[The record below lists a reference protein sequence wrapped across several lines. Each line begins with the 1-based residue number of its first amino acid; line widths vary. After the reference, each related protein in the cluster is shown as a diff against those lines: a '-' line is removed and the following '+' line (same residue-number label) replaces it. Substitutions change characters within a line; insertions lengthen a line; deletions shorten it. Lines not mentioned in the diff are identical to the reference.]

1 MGKIITAITNETLI
15 KKLYKNKITE
25 EENIWYKEAII
36 EIIKKDKNINILIL
50 SENLPGEINFF
61 KLIKNIYKINNKI
74 KIIILLKNKTKKE
87 EINKLNIYKIYSDNY
102 INNYKIIKEINKNK
116 TTKKDNKKINK
127 YIIKKRKNKIIEGK
141 NIIIIFGKKYIDK
154 KIVELMLIR
163 KINKNIKIIKLN
175 LDIKEFL
182 KNEINKKIEN
192 IKQKYK
198 NKKYYIII
206 NIKNAEDINKLPIFE
221 EYINILVIENNI
233 NNLIEIKNY
242 KKTKNNLILIINNYS
257 LLNISKYFYFIFK
270 NKFIKIKILNNFLK

>member
-36 EIIKKDKNINILIL
+36 EIIKKDKNINILII

-102 INNYKIIKEINKNK
+102 INNYKMIKEINKNK
-116 TTKKDNKKINK
+116 TIKKDNKKINK
-127 YIIKKRKNKIIEGK
+127 YIIKKRKNKIIEEK

-175 LDIKEFL
+175 LDSKEFL
-182 KNEINKKIEN
+182 KNKINKKIEN

-221 EYINILVIENNI
+221 QYINILVIENNI

>member
-36 EIIKKDKNINILIL
+36 EIIKKDKNINILII

-102 INNYKIIKEINKNK
+102 INNYKMIKEINKNK
-116 TTKKDNKKINK
+116 TIKKDNKKINK

>member
-15 KKLYKNKITE
+15 KKVYKNKITE

-36 EIIKKDKNINILIL
+36 EIIKKDKNINILII

>member
-1 MGKIITAITNETLI
+1 MKIPIKTLC
-15 KKLYKNKITE
+15 
-25 EENIWYKEAII
+25 
-36 EIIKKDKNINILIL
+36 ILHKAAKG
-50 SENLPGEINFF
+50 NCA
-61 KLIKNIYKINNKI
+61 
-74 KIIILLKNKTKKE
+74 
-87 EINKLNIYKIYSDNY
+87 
-102 INNYKIIKEINKNK
+102 
-116 TTKKDNKKINK
+116 
-127 YIIKKRKNKIIEGK
+127 
-141 NIIIIFGKKYIDK
+141 
-154 KIVELMLIR
+154 
-163 KINKNIKIIKLN
+163 
-175 LDIKEFL
+175 
-182 KNEINKKIEN
+182 

>member
-36 EIIKKDKNINILIL
+36 EIIKKDKNINILII

-102 INNYKIIKEINKNK
+102 INNYKMIKEINKNK
-116 TTKKDNKKINK
+116 TIKKDNKKIKK
-127 YIIKKRKNKIIEGK
+127 YIIKKRKNKIIEEK

-175 LDIKEFL
+175 LDSKEFL
-182 KNEINKKIEN
+182 KNKINKKIEN

-221 EYINILVIENNI
+221 QYINILVIENNI

>member
-36 EIIKKDKNINILIL
+36 EIIKKDKNINILII

-221 EYINILVIENNI
+221 EYINILAIENNI

>member
-36 EIIKKDKNINILIL
+36 EIIKKDKNINILII

-154 KIVELMLIR
+154 KMVELMLIR

-175 LDIKEFL
+175 LDIKEIL

>member
-36 EIIKKDKNINILIL
+36 EIIKKDKNINILII